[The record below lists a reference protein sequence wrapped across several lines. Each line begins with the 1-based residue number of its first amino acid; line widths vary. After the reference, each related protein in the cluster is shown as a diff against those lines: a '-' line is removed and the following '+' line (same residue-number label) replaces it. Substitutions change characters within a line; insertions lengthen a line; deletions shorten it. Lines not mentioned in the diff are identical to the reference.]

1 VTIFEQTLRDVL
13 IAANLTA
20 KRVYLIRAPQV
31 GPAGARYGKSYYDK
45 ATYDDDASLIPYML
59 FFHLAPVPH
68 YYQSGP
74 IQTLDREYQ
83 ISIFHTSQSTA
94 LAMAD
99 TLREYLD
106 SFRGDY
112 ENVRFFWFQLRNQTH
127 QYETD
132 TKLFQIV
139 QEWRI
144 MFAMMDAL
152 TTRKP
157 AVPTRSNTRSN
168 TRSSRSLVYD

>member
-20 KRVYLIRAPQV
+20 DRVFLIRAPQV
-31 GPAGARYGKSYYDK
+31 PAQKMVY
-45 ATYDDDASLIPYML
+45 PYML
-59 FFHLAPVPH
+59 FFHLAPTPH
-68 YYQSGP
+68 YYMSGP

-83 ISIFHTSQSTA
+83 ISLFHTSQSTA

-106 SFRGDY
+106 AFRGDY
-112 ENVRFFWFQLRNQTH
+112 ENVRFFFFQMRNQTH
-127 QYETD
+127 QYESD

-144 MFAMMDAL
+144 MFAMMDA

-157 AVPTRSNTRSN
+157 AVPTRSKTRSL
-168 TRSSRSLVYD
+168 RSA